1 MSTDA
6 PTQELSQDLVFDIL
20 SNTRRRMVLY
30 YLRRHGG
37 PAAVQDIAEEIAALE
52 NDVDPEELSR
62 QQQKR
67 VYVSLY
73 QTHLPKL
80 ETAGVI
86 EYDEDDGR
94 VSLTARAMDI
104 DGYLTPTTTADYPWQ
119 LHYLVLAVAGGLL
132 FSLSAVG
139 VPVIAAIPTL
149 VLGVGIMLAFAASA
163 GVQYWRRRQRKQS
176 LPAELLR
183 HEDG

>member
-1 MSTDA
+1 MSTDVT
-6 PTQELSQDLVFDIL
+6 TQELSQDLVFDIL

-30 YLRRHGG
+30 YLRQHGG

-52 NDVDPEELSR
+52 NDVDPEALSR

-86 EYDEDDGR
+86 GYDEDEGL
-94 VSLTARAMDI
+94 VSLTSRAMEI
-104 DGYLTPTTTADYPWQ
+104 DTYLTPTATADYPWQ
-119 LHYLVLAVAGGLL
+119 LHYLGLAIVGGVL
-132 FSLSAVG
+132 FTLSALG
-139 VPVIAAIPTL
+139 GPVIGAIPML
-149 VLGVGIMLAFAASA
+149 VLGVGIMLAFAVSA
-163 GVQYWRRRQRKQS
+163 GIQYWQHTKRKQS

-183 HEDG
+183 HGDS

>member
-30 YLRRHGG
+30 YLRQHSG
-37 PAAVQDIAEEIAALE
+37 PATVQEIAEEIAALE
-52 NDVDPEELSR
+52 NDIDPSELSR

-86 EYDEDDGR
+86 EYDDEDGR
-94 VSLTARAMDI
+94 VSLSARAMDI

-119 LHYLVLAVAGGLL
+119 LHYIALAVVGGLL
-132 FSLSAVG
+132 FALASAG
-139 VPVIAAIPTL
+139 VPGLAAIPTV
-149 VLGVGIMLAFAASA
+149 VLGVGLMLGFAVSA
-163 GVQYWRRRQRKQS
+163 AVQYWRRRQRTQS
-176 LPAELLR
+176 LPAELR
-183 HEDG
+183 HHDDS

>member
-6 PTQELSQDLVFDIL
+6 SSQELSQDLVFDIL

-37 PAAVQDIAEEIAALE
+37 PASVQEIAEEIAALE
-52 NDVDPEELSR
+52 NEVEPEALSR
-62 QQQKR
+62 QQRKR

-86 EYDEDDGR
+86 EYDDDEGR
-94 VSLTARAMDI
+94 VSLTARAIEI

-119 LHYLVLAVAGGLL
+119 LHYIGLAVAGGLL
-132 FSLSAVG
+132 FALSALG
-139 VPVIAAIPTL
+139 APVLGAIPTVL
-149 VLGVGIMLAFAASA
+149 LGVGIMLAFAVSA

-176 LPAELLR
+176 LPAELLE
-183 HEDG
+183 HDG